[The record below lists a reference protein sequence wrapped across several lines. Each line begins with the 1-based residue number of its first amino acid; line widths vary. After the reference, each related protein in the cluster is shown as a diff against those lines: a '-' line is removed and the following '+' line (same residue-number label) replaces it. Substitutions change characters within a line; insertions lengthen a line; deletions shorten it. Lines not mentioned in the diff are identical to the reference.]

1 MKDDDKMIWPPP
13 IPKVY
18 RDHRKFIYQL
28 TVSKTLTHSDKN
40 QEGKNLYAFWG
51 DRLTKNVN
59 KALEGSGSGIFVNL
73 ASNEYFSALQKD
85 AIKGEIITPQF
96 KDLKNGTYKFIT
108 IYGKKARGMMCDFM
122 IQNNV
127 NTADD
132 LKQFD
137 SAGYRYNKE
146 LSEGSNWVFTRDEV
160 PAA

>member
-1 MKDDDKMIWPPP
+1 M
-13 IPKVY
+13 
-18 RDHRKFIYQL
+18 
-28 TVSKTLTHSDKN
+28 
-40 QEGKNLYAFWG
+40 
-51 DRLTKNVN
+51 
-59 KALEGSGSGIFVNL
+59 

-108 IYGKKARGMMCDFM
+108 FYGKKARGMMCDFM
-122 IQNNV
+122 IRNNV